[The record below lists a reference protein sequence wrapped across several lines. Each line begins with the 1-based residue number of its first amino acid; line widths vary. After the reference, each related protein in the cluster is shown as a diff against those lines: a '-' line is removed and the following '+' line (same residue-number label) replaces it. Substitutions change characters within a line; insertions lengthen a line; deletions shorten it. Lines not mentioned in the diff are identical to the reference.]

1 MAFIL
6 KYHLL
11 TIYDEILK
19 NIQTLIFLQYLLY
32 FIFFGFILI
41 FANLDLLR
49 DAIFLDLK
57 YFFFLGLLPV

>member
-6 KYHLL
+6 KDHLL

>member
-6 KYHLL
+6 KDHLL
-11 TIYDEILK
+11 SIYDEILK